1 MISGFEVQ
9 IDDNALGDSTKD
21 FYGISPE
28 PNGLKN
34 RTGAIYKIPT
44 GQDGEPRLQ
53 DFQPSLR
60 LRRL

>member
-28 PNGLKN
+28 PNGLWGGLGIAAVVAMLSSAIGLA
-34 RTGAIYKIPT
+34 TGDAMRKV
-44 GQDGEPRLQ
+44 
-53 DFQPSLR
+53 
-60 LRRL
+60 RR